1 LPDEKVWLLDG
12 DVFAAENREDVELDE
27 YRIQRKP
34 EHVQR
39 AVWQP
44 VQRSDFVPTKPDRL
58 FPPFMGPPWRGE
70 PAAWNIT
77 GRVYECLTAEPTQL
91 RWDNERRELD
101 DWSVYNAS
109 SGRSGDVRPVA
120 DIRVAA
126 GVQADSARD
135 LRSTFEIEVRDHTIQ
150 FLIDGGGGEAT
161 AEIRMRPTRGD
172 EGWHGTGPQPIRLPG
187 AGEALDVEFWHVD
200 QALWLFLNGR
210 RVAYYEYDWS
220 GGERLELSFPNERR
234 SRSRNLVRQQPGRPM
249 VRWSF
254 EGSALRLHRVTV
266 DRDLYYRAGYLNG
279 KAEDNPTQP
288 GFEDLVAYGTPAFGT
303 HPDHPATLG
312 PDHFF
317 MLGDNSQASLDSRLW
332 GNPHPLM
339 AAQVDPAPF
348 VVNRKLIVGKAWVVY
363 FPAPFSVGR
372 RGMPIVPDMGRLR
385 FIR

>member
-1 LPDEKVWLLDG
+1 VGAGKSRRRMGDRILVLKCLYPFSRPERFDVVVFKNPTDPDGDSANYIKRLVGLPDEKVWLLDG

-70 PAAWNIT
+70 PGAWNIT

-150 FLIDGGGGEAT
+150 FLIDGGGGE
-161 AEIRMRPTRGD
+161 
-172 EGWHGTGPQPIRLPG
+172 
-187 AGEALDVEFWHVD
+187 
-200 QALWLFLNGR
+200 
-210 RVAYYEYDWS
+210 
-220 GGERLELSFPNERR
+220 
-234 SRSRNLVRQQPGRPM
+234 
-249 VRWSF
+249 
-254 EGSALRLHRVTV
+254 
-266 DRDLYYRAGYLNG
+266 
-279 KAEDNPTQP
+279 
-288 GFEDLVAYGTPAFGT
+288 
-303 HPDHPATLG
+303 
-312 PDHFF
+312 
-317 MLGDNSQASLDSRLW
+317 
-332 GNPHPLM
+332 
-339 AAQVDPAPF
+339 
-348 VVNRKLIVGKAWVVY
+348 
-363 FPAPFSVGR
+363 
-372 RGMPIVPDMGRLR
+372 
-385 FIR
+385 